1 MKIFFRFCALLT
13 GLFPVAAVHGD
24 TACKV
29 SLLNFWDDNYQL
41 DVRVTNT
48 GTVSIDSWSV
58 TLDFSEP
65 AAMTGGWN
73 ARLWNFDST
82 ITAGNCC
89 DWNGRLAP
97 GQSAS
102 FGIQGKHDGSF
113 DIPACS
119 NSSNNLNVRP
129 AGGNA
134 SSSSGSSS
142 SGGDSPGS
150 SSSGSPSGDDD
161 RVSSAS
167 SDGGAY
173 PKSAASTGGIDCT
186 VKPTGIWNNGYQLD
200 VIVNNNSVEQILG
213 WSLTLTFDEPAQ
225 ISQSWGANL
234 YGGSTATVSA
244 SNMSWNGNV
253 APGESAYFSLQG
265 KHDGSF
271 ELPTC
276 SVNK

>member
-1 MKIFFRFCALLT
+1 MKIFFRFCTLLMGVFT
-13 GLFPVAAVHGD
+13 VAAAHGG
-24 TACKV
+24 TVCKV
-29 SLLNFWDDNYQL
+29 SLLNFWDDHYQL

-48 GTVSIDSWSV
+48 GTVSIDRWSV

-73 ARLWNFDST
+73 ARLWSSDST

-119 NSSNNLNVRP
+119 DSSTHSNARP
-129 AGGNA
+129 
-134 SSSSGSSS
+134 SSSSS
-142 SGGDSPGS
+142 SGGDSTG
-150 SSSGSPSGDDD
+150 SSGSDSPPGGNS
-161 RVSSAS
+161 RASSAS

-173 PKSAASTGGIDCT
+173 PKSAASTGGIDCA

-200 VIVNNNSVEQILG
+200 VIVNNNSAEPILG

-225 ISQSWGANL
+225 ITQSWGANL

-244 SNMSWNGNV
+244 GNMSWNGNV
-253 APGESAYFSLQG
+253 APGASVYFSLQG

-271 ELPTC
+271 QLPVC